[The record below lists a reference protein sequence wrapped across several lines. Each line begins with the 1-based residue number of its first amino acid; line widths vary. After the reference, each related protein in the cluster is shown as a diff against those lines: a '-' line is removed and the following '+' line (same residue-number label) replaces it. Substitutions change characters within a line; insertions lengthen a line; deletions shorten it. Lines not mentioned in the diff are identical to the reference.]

1 MDLIYAA
8 TTDSGSLPGAVLGF
22 MILFYLAIL
31 GVALWVYARIVAKS
45 GYPWPW
51 IFIMFVPF
59 ANIVF
64 FCLFAFRPWPIE
76 QELAATRQALLAAT
90 GSPYPGPQFGG
101 GQFGGG
107 QFGGGSQYGGGQLGG
122 GQYDGGQFGGQPG
135 GPVGGQ
141 FGVQPAFDHGG
152 YEPGRE
158 QGYQP
163 GYDQGGFS
171 KPAAS
176 DNPYGPKY

>member
-8 TTDSGSLPGAVLGF
+8 TTDSGGLPAAIFGF

-31 GVALWVYARIVAKS
+31 GVVLWIYAKIVAKT

-51 IFIMFVPF
+51 IFMMFVPI

-64 FCLFAFRPWPIE
+64 LCIFAFKPWPIE

-107 QFGGGSQYGGGQLGG
+107 QLGGSPFGGAPYAGGQFGG
-122 GQYDGGQFGGQPG
+122 GQYD
-135 GPVGGQ
+135 GGQ

-163 GYDQGGFS
+163 GYDQGGS
-171 KPAAS
+171 TPAPS